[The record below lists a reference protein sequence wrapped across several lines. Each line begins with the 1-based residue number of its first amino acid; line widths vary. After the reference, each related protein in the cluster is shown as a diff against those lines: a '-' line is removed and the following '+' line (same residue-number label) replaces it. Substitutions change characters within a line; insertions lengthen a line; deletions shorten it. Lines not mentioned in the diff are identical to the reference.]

1 MPLGSPLLGSE
12 RLLSL
17 PPRLPVTWS
26 VPSLRE
32 LLCLNRIPGLS
43 TADNGSSLV
52 ARASNQSH
60 IQHLESLQEDRMLS
74 KSAFYAQTLHC
85 VSMRVH
91 FVDLD
96 VFHLNLDGTTGKC
109 CCTIVQPQAFN
120 PEALVQTQPS
130 NVYNTLYIPV
140 H

>member
-74 KSAFYAQTLHC
+74 KSAFYAHTPNF
-85 VSMRVH
+85 VSLCVH
-91 FVDLD
+91 FIDLD
-96 VFHLNLDGTTGKC
+96 VFQFNLDGTTGKRC
-109 CCTIVQPQAFN
+109 YTITQPRAFN
-120 PEALVQTQPS
+120 LEALVQAQPS
-130 NVYNTLYIPV
+130 NLYNTPHIPV
-140 H
+140 R